1 MKGSRKRLGRLD
13 SVIECCRELA
23 KVYKE
28 ARRGQ
33 LDTQEAVRLANILVH
48 LRQSLE
54 ISTVELRLAALEE
67 TQKGNVLPFRGRIA

>member
-1 MKGSRKRLGRLD
+1 MLLSHWK
-13 SVIECCRELA
+13 
-23 KVYKE
+23 